1 MAFFDVNPIHNPDQF
16 NNSVSR
22 MTAHLR
28 NANDDEV
35 AEGLNWY
42 KGVNSAVKAAVP
54 DLGTLSQPM
63 TESRAA
69 GIVGAVSPNMDFA
82 KNNINALDEIR
93 NLTPDHWEMIRR
105 SSEGT
110 AINAKGQSTKAKR
123 IPEVG
128 DMLKEVAPSLA
139 TSTDSGLIKAHRL
152 LLGDELENVLPRR
165 TAPKTNSFARNILLD
180 PSVVT
185 IDGRSADMISNKRI
199 KWQAP
204 RGINSAGLARGK
216 SSRYEDHEE
225 VIRQATSRATRLDP
239 RLREA
244 GVKHAYEAQAIT
256 WVRGKNEELRRPD
269 GTSRK
274 VGTPRVGQP
283 YETGPLRG
291 SRKS

>member
-1 MAFFDVNPIHNPDQF
+1 MAFFDVNPIHNKDQF
-16 NNSVSR
+16 NNAVSR

-42 KGVNSAVKAAVP
+42 KNVNSAVKASVP
-54 DLGTLSQPM
+54 DLGTLQHPM

-82 KNNINALDEIR
+82 RNNINALDEIR
-93 NLTPDHWEMIRR
+93 NIKPEHWDMIRR
-105 SSEGT
+105 SAEGMT
-110 AINAKGQSTKAKR
+110 VNSAGQPTKARR

-128 DMLKEVAPSLA
+128 HMLKEIAPSLSA
-139 TSTDSGLIKAHRL
+139 SPDTGLMKAHRL
-152 LLGDELENVLPRR
+152 LQGEQLETVLPRR
-165 TAPKTNSFARNILLD
+165 TAPKTNAFARNILLD
-180 PSVVT
+180 PSVIT
-185 IDGRSADMISNKRI
+185 IDGRSSDMISNTRL
-199 KWQAP
+199 KWQDN
-204 RGINSAGLARGK
+204 RGINSADLARGK
-216 SSRYEDHEE
+216 TSRYEDHEE
-225 VIRQATSRATRLDP
+225 VLRQATTRAARLDP

-244 GVKHAYEAQAIT
+244 GLTHGYEGQAIT

-283 YETGPLRG
+283 YDTGPLRG
-291 SRKS
+291 PRRS